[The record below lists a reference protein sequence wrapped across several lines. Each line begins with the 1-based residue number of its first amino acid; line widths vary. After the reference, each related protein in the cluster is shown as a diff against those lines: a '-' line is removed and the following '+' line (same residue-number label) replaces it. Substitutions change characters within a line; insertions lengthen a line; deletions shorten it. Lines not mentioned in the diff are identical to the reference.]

1 MTLGLENRFIR
12 LHTFRHRYRVVAR
25 RDGRSG
31 GAAGVMRHAS
41 IQTTMNVHGQAMTA
55 TKRQTTSKVSE
66 IVLGNPKAYLP
77 EGVWYALYVLS
88 F

>member
-1 MTLGLENRFIR
+1 
-12 LHTFRHRYRVVAR
+12 
-25 RDGRSG
+25 
-31 GAAGVMRHAS
+31 MRHAS